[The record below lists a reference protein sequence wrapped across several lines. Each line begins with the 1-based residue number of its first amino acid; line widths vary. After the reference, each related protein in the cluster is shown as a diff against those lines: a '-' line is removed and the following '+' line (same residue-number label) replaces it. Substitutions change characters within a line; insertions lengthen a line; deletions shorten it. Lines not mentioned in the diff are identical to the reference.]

1 MLDDRLNGRATTI
14 SAAAAAAAAKGKLE
28 KTPKRKRWPWS
39 RRGLELVRAVRA
51 APTIIKLAA
60 VDQEKFLL
68 HKH

>member
-1 MLDDRLNGRATTI
+1 MLDDRLNGRA
-14 SAAAAAAAAKGKLE
+14 AAAAAAAAKGKLE